1 MGRHIILTLRAMSAR
16 REVRNVNPS
25 SDVAVNRLSGL
36 LAGCVY
42 EPYPYR
48 SYGYGYG
55 GGYSGAYYGGGYGY
69 SGGYGDGGGEWHH
82 HHHWEGWGD

>member
-1 MGRHIILTLRAMSAR
+1 MSTLRAML
-16 REVRNVNPS
+16 
-25 SDVAVNRLSGL
+25 LSIALAGL

-42 EPYPYR
+42 EPSPYR